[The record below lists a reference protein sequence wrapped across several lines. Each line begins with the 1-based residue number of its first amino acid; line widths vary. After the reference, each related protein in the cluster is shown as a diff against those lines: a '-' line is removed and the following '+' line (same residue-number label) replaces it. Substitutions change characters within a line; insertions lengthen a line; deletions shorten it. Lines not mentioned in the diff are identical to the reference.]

1 MFYSVLGTVVVIFSI
16 VCLSAGGKRRGQ
28 RENKRHNPQKA
39 KVLLT
44 ASGKGRDTISLMTG
58 EIDLGTIT
66 ESTRLYCN
74 LIAPTGV
81 QPADKE

>member
-1 MFYSVLGTVVVIFSI
+1 MFYSVLGTVVEIFFFSVYRLEERI
-16 VCLSAGGKRRGQ
+16 GQ

-39 KVLLT
+39 KVLLN
-44 ASGKGRDTISLMTG
+44 ASGKRRDTISLMTS

-66 ESTRLYCN
+66 ESTRLYCK